1 MTRAGCLRR
10 LNGLF
15 VYADRFSR
23 HKRGRCLLIYARD
36 QSTSVSKHLRDC
48 HTASP
53 PLSERLKR
61 SQATSMEHTTLYLI
75 PLVVVS
81 LSFLLSVARERSR
94 RERPKRR
101 ARTTLYSWREIFSAL
116 PGQNI
121 KSPTGSVTVF
131 TNDYDARKWNSVIV
145 YWRVNRS
152 FFSLCSP
159 IRVPTRS
166 VRTLGNS
173 AAKFTFGEIAGTF
186 LASRRTERT
195 ISNVKPVTSR
205 DRFATVVGSYTF
217 VDVRRDECQRSR
229 RRDADEM
236 ENRGTALRAAPS
248 SRKCDSPRRDKRFV
262 AGDWRLK
269 EQPRTMQL
277 PWP

>member
-1 MTRAGCLRR
+1 MTKAGCLRR

-36 QSTSVSKHLRDC
+36 QSTSVSEHLRDC

-101 ARTTLYSWREIFSAL
+101 APTTLYSWREIFSAL

-131 TNDYDARKWNSVIV
+131 TNDYDARKWNCAIV

-152 FFSLCSP
+152 FFH
-159 IRVPTRS
+159 S
-166 VRTLGNS
+166 VRRSEFLHTRCERS
-173 AAKFTFGEIAGTF
+173 EILQRNLHSVRSLERF
-186 LASRRTERT
+186 SRTERT

-205 DRFATVVGSYTF
+205 DRFATVEGSYTF
-217 VDVRRDECQRSR
+217 VEETNAREAEGETQARWR
-229 RRDADEM
+229 
-236 ENRGTALRAAPS
+236 TAE
-248 SRKCDSPRRDKRFV
+248 
-262 AGDWRLK
+262 RL
-269 EQPRTMQL
+269 
-277 PWP
+277 